1 MTQQDALR
9 TWEVHVSL
17 NELIF
22 ASWHFKWKSDTL
34 SSLWFRI
41 PFFSHLVVTSDSV
54 CLSMELW
61 KESLHSDGKLF
72 YHNQQNEQLPLNS
85 NH

>member
-1 MTQQDALR
+1 MISFLQ
-9 TWEVHVSL
+9 VGIL
-17 NELIF
+17 NGNL
-22 ASWHFKWKSDTL
+22 HLSDTL

-41 PFFSHLVVTSDSV
+41 AFFSHLVVTSDSV

-61 KESLHSDGKLF
+61 KESLHSDGKL
-72 YHNQQNEQLPLNS
+72 YHHNQQNEQLPLNS